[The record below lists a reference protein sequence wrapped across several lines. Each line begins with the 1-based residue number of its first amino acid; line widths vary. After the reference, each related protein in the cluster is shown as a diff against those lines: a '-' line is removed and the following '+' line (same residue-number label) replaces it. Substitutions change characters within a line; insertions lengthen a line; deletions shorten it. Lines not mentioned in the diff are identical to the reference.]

1 MPLDLITRISDSDK
15 DNKEKHQKIRSI
27 KQIMVSSQPIVSIIL
42 SAIGAV
48 YGSGEEGVR
57 INEFKV
63 RNAYV

>member
-1 MPLDLITRISDSDK
+1 
-15 DNKEKHQKIRSI
+15 
-27 KQIMVSSQPIVSIIL
+27 MVSSQPIVGIIL

-63 RNAYV
+63 RNAYNSGDLQVDDTKI